1 MSETTTGRNKK
12 TSGDPNTKTS
22 NNKRSTGDTKTGEQ
36 LEEIS
41 EINLVDQGTPK
52 EIIVEIETENKSE
65 KKVVPAKKKLKKK
78 PAKQKAESEQI
89 KDIQNLLEGVF
100 LVASLKAG
108 EHWKLSSDE
117 SKQIATPLSR
127 ILERYDLLTKASE
140 VSDPVALIVAAATIV
155 IPRIMVTQMS
165 KPAKQ
170 EKILKENGVIGNDK
184 KTNNTEHSGSDQRSV
199 VSPTQSNDGE
209 FIKSLSDPVQEFIL

>member
-1 MSETTTGRNKK
+1 M
-12 TSGDPNTKTS
+12 
-22 NNKRSTGDTKTGEQ
+22 
-36 LEEIS
+36 
-41 EINLVDQGTPK
+41 VDQGSPN
-52 EIIVEIETENKSE
+52 EIIVEVETENKAE
-65 KKVVPAKKKLKKK
+65 KKAVPAKKKLKKK

-127 ILERYDLLTKASE
+127 ILERYDLLNKASE
-140 VSDPVALIVAAATIV
+140 ISDPVALIVAAATIV
-155 IPRIMVTQMS
+155 IPRIMVSQMTAAQ
-165 KPAKQ
+165 KKN
-170 EKILKENGVIGNDK
+170 EVMKKNGVISSDK
-184 KTNNTEHSGSDQRSV
+184 KTNNSEHSGSDQRSV
-199 VSPTQSNDGE
+199 ISPTQSNDGE